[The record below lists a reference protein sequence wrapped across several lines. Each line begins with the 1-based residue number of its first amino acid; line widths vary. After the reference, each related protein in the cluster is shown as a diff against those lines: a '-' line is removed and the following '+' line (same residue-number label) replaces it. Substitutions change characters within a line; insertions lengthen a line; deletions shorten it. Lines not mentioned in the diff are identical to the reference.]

1 MKKIIYS
8 LLMICIIFIS
18 TGCGN
23 KTIDKSLSSIMK
35 ETTKYTDEELAD
47 NITGE
52 WYVRASE
59 ALEKGVCHEVVND
72 IKTLL

>member
-35 ETTKYTDEELAD
+35 EVYKGIDKDE
-47 NITGE
+47 IP
-52 WYVRASE
+52 
-59 ALEKGVCHEVVND
+59 ALENVKVTSKNQTYY
-72 IKTLL
+72 K

>member
-35 ETTKYTDEELAD
+35 EVYKGIDKDE
-47 NITGE
+47 IP
-52 WYVRASE
+52 
-59 ALEKGVCHEVVND
+59 ALENVKEGEGMQCNSVSDRRV
-72 IKTLL
+72 L

>member
-35 ETTKYTDEELAD
+35 EVYKGIDE
-47 NITGE
+47 
-52 WYVRASE
+52 R
-59 ALEKGVCHEVVND
+59 
-72 IKTLL
+72 